1 MKSLATF
8 GFSPHTYLIEDE
20 DLPFEISNQSTQDTL
35 GLLKRDTCK
44 KKATTSKSSVVNQ
57 EKPKVEQS
65 IERLIQSLKE
75 MKIHVLR
82 LDDPKTKTVYLKM
95 DWGVLS
101 TIRISDQVDSGKYSY
116 KYNVII
122 GSKKGSV
129 KQENGVIREYYTLR
143 EMGALLSSIE
153 IEREEKL
160 YKYGQANYQKYIR
173 ANQQRAKQQQGFFE
187 DAKQV

>member
-75 MKIHVLR
+75 MKIHH
-82 LDDPKTKTVYLKM
+82 
-95 DWGVLS
+95 
-101 TIRISDQVDSGKYSY
+101 
-116 KYNVII
+116 
-122 GSKKGSV
+122 
-129 KQENGVIREYYTLR
+129 
-143 EMGALLSSIE
+143 
-153 IEREEKL
+153 
-160 YKYGQANYQKYIR
+160 
-173 ANQQRAKQQQGFFE
+173 
-187 DAKQV
+187 